1 MEGTVPLRQPAAK
14 GAPSWL
20 ISSSVRAKLTVGPA
34 AEQLLV
40 AYRADDG
47 LRYLDW
53 QPSTDPDQLMPE
65 DLAVT
70 ILINSRV
77 GPAAFKSTQDH
88 GAELDLAQLPDMP
101 LEETSADMRRQV
113 AHLIAHV
120 AQWDGFAA
128 SVATKI
134 LHKKRPPLIPIPDNQ
149 AIFGA
154 YMNPKWPQQRST
166 TESVYKETHIHEA
179 LEWIWTD
186 LTRPENTDAWAALSE
201 IEPTRSRIELFDMVW
216 WEHFQRLEPVQ
227 PASPV

>member
-1 MEGTVPLRQPAAK
+1 VVDLIV
-14 GAPSWL
+14 GAGQIDRRL
-20 ISSSVRAKLTVGPA
+20 PA

-53 QPSTDPDQLMPE
+53 RPSTDPDRLMPE

-77 GPAAFKSTQDH
+77 GPAAFKSIQDH
-88 GAELDLAQLPDMP
+88 GAELDLATLPDMP
-101 LEETSADMRRQV
+101 LEEAPADLRGQV
-113 AHLIAHV
+113 AHLISHV
-120 AQWDGFAA
+120 ARWDGFAA
-128 SVATKI
+128 SVVTKV
-134 LHKKRPPLIPIPDNQ
+134 LHKKRPQLIPILDNQ

-154 YMNPKWPQQRST
+154 YMNSQWPEKRSVT
-166 TESVYKETHIHEA
+166 DSVYAETRIREA

-186 LTRPENTDAWAALSE
+186 LTRLDDTDAWAALSA
-201 IEPTRSRIELFDMVW
+201 IEPARSRIELFDMVW
-216 WEHFQRLEPVQ
+216 WEHFRRLEPVQ

>member
-1 MEGTVPLRQPAAK
+1 VVDLIV
-14 GAPSWL
+14 GAGHIDRRL
-20 ISSSVRAKLTVGPA
+20 PA

-53 QPSTDPDQLMPE
+53 RPSTDPDRLMPE

-77 GPAAFKSTQDH
+77 GPAAFKSIQDH
-88 GAELDLAQLPDMP
+88 GAELDLATLPDMP
-101 LEETSADMRRQV
+101 LEEAPADLRGQV
-113 AHLIAHV
+113 AHLISHV
-120 AQWDGFAA
+120 ARWDGFAA
-128 SVATKI
+128 SVVTKV
-134 LHKKRPPLIPIPDNQ
+134 LHKKRPQLIPILDNQ

-154 YMNPKWPQQRST
+154 YMNPQWPEKRSAT
-166 TESVYKETHIHEA
+166 DSVYAETRIREA

-186 LTRPENTDAWAALSE
+186 LTRLDDTDAWAALSA
-201 IEPTRSRIELFDMVW
+201 IEPARSRIELFDMVW
-216 WEHFQRLEPVQ
+216 WEHFRRLEPVQ

>member
-1 MEGTVPLRQPAAK
+1 MVDLIV
-14 GAPSWL
+14 GAGH
-20 ISSSVRAKLTVGPA
+20 IDRRLTA
-34 AEQLLV
+34 AEDLLL

-53 QPSTDPDQLMPE
+53 RPSTDPDRLVPE

-77 GPAAFKSTQDH
+77 RPAAFKSAQDH
-88 GAELDLAQLPDMP
+88 GAELDLAPLADMP
-101 LEETSADMRRQV
+101 LEETSADMRCQV
-113 AHLIAHV
+113 AHLIAQV

-128 SVATKI
+128 SVATKV
-134 LHKKRPPLIPIPDNQ
+134 LHKKRPRLIPILDNQ

-154 YMNPKWPQQRST
+154 YMNPKWPQQRSAT
-166 TESVYKETHIHEA
+166 DSVYAETRIRQA
-179 LEWIWTD
+179 LEWIWSD

-201 IEPTRSRIELFDMVW
+201 VEPTRSRIELFDMVW
-216 WEHFQRLEPVQ
+216 WEHFQRLEPEQ